1 MDARTG
7 RQANGG
13 CAQGLH
19 MSQQVDGDSAQSR
32 RPPPVQSNIPSQR
45 RGTSSLSGSI
55 GPPADTGE
63 EDTIADSQVAP
74 RAEPEPEVC
83 NDGCISLSTCI
94 EYSALPLGHTQD
106 VFGLV
111 TVQAAEVAN
120 ATSGASSGV
129 TDRKPMD
136 LVFVLDV
143 SGSMEGEKMR
153 DLQAAVRF
161 VIDQASAA
169 DRMSIVTFENAARRV
184 LRLRRMDSAGKDDAN
199 GVVMRLEAGG
209 GTSIA
214 AGLREGLDI
223 VERRRQRNVVTAIL
237 LLTDGQDQSA
247 RSSIG
252 QLASRARSASCAL
265 YAFGFGNDHDA
276 ALLSELAELAQTPF
290 SYIEES
296 DKIRD
301 AFAGAVGGLAS
312 VVVQGVKVSLTF
324 HVSVKAIHTPFT
336 VTRVSDSD
344 SMVVIP
350 DMFAGERRDVVVELA
365 APASSSNEG
374 ETVMLLEASAQYADI
389 KRNCLLQT
397 AVVGMEARCLDA
409 AEPQP
414 EVEPN
419 EEVTAQ
425 RERVEVT
432 RALREAAEQSDAG
445 QFEQAQ
451 QVLEEADQRMK
462 SHPVKTAVADALA
475 VELQDARDRMMSKAV
490 WERGGRAEV
499 CDAAQMHAMQ
509 RCTNTAVSSS
519 SRVQKSSKKMYFKG

>member
-111 TVQAAEVAN
+111 TVQAAEASN
-120 ATSGASSGV
+120 ATSGSSSDV
-129 TDRKPMD
+129 ADRKPMD
-136 LVFVLDV
+136 VVFVLDV
-143 SGSMEGEKMR
+143 SSSMEGKKMR

-161 VIDQASAA
+161 VINQACAA
-169 DRMSIVTFENAARRV
+169 DRMSIVIFNDAARRV
-184 LRLRRMDSAGKDDAN
+184 LRLRRMDAAGKNDAN
-199 GVVMRLEAGG
+199 VAVMRMLSSG
-209 GTSIA
+209 GTSIV
-214 AGLREGLDI
+214 EGLCEGLNI
-223 VERRRQRNVVTAIL
+223 VEGRKQRNVVTAIL
-237 LLTDGQDQSA
+237 LLTDGQDASA
-247 RSSIG
+247 RSRIG

-365 APASSSNEG
+365 APASSSNER
-374 ETVMLLEASAQYADI
+374 ETILLLEASAQYIDI

-397 AVVGMEARCLDA
+397 AVVGMEARCYDA

-509 RCTNTAVSSS
+509 RCTNTSVSRS
-519 SRVQKSSKKMYFKG
+519 SRVQKLSKSLYFKG